1 MKVININ
8 SSNANTITVLELI
21 DGCKKSDPVYQELM
35 YKTYAP
41 KVMTVCRR
49 YEHPSF
55 GANDILQETFIA
67 AFSRI
72 STYDIE
78 KASLETWIKRIAVNT
93 ALKAIRSRKIK
104 YSDVELCEIDLGGAE
119 EISDVETIAEEIIL
133 SVISDLPEGYKTIFN
148 MYIIDGF
155 THAEIAEYLG
165 ISVQTSKS
173 QLFKAKRDIRKRL
186 GIVPKQKNTKKKV

>member
-8 SSNANTITVLELI
+8 SSNVPRISILDIIE
-21 DGCKKSDPVYQELM
+21 GCGKGDSFCQEWM

-41 KVMTVCRR
+41 RVMTVCRR

-55 GANDILQETFIA
+55 GANDILQETFIT
-67 AFSRI
+67 AFARI
-72 STYDIE
+72 STYDSE
-78 KASLETWIKRIAVNT
+78 KASIETWIKRIAVNT

-104 YSDVELCEIDLGGAE
+104 YSDIELSEIDLGCSE
-119 EISDVETIAEEIIL
+119 KLSDVETVSEEVIL
-133 SVISDLPEGYKTIFN
+133 SVISDLPDGYKTVFN
-148 MYIIDGF
+148 MYIVDGF

-173 QLFKAKRDIRKRL
+173 QLFKAKREIRKRL
-186 GIVPKQKNTKKKV
+186 GIVPKQNKSQKKV